1 MDVNAF
7 VIMMGLFTL
16 AADIAVAMLFF
27 WMKSTSNR
35 IIEIE
40 HQLGSIRL
48 NYLDRFDDIK
58 SEMAS
63 NHLEVI
69 QKIVKLETYLFKIKG
84 N

>member
-1 MDVNAF
+1 MEINGF
-7 VIMMGLFTL
+7 VILMFLL
-16 AADIAVAMLFF
+16 ALSADIAVAMLFF
-27 WMKSTSNR
+27 WIKRTENR
-35 IIEIE
+35 ILEIE
-40 HQLGSIRL
+40 HQLGSIRM